1 MEIVWGLAV
10 ESSCALSSTTE
21 PAHAPAIATATRPT
35 QSALFILI
43 ARSFPRFQP
52 GHILARLRG
61 VTTARSGDPATRP
74 RGLWHAAGAVDYLDR
89 LSTWAATTPLEVLP
103 AAVRERACLVIADSL
118 GVTAHGMQAPEMRE
132 FVARHLADERS
143 GRASVIGAGR
153 RADPA
158 SAALLNGTAGTWI
171 DMNEGNLYAR
181 GHPGIQVVPLA
192 WALAE
197 HEGRSG
203 RELLAAFVAGYE
215 VSARIK
221 RSSAT
226 RLAVHPHGTFGTI
239 GAAVALARLLGYT
252 AAATREIINVSA
264 TLGIAASRRALTT
277 GATVRNVYTGLSGS
291 MGWLAHTLVQSGF
304 TGEPD
309 AVSSVYGAI
318 YADRFDTDAAVSGLG
333 EEFLLP
339 RGFIK
344 VHACG
349 RYIHGALDC
358 VETLTTRHHLPPDSI
373 QAISV
378 RTYALAASLGHA
390 DVRSE
395 FGARFSLPFAVASLL
410 CHGRSGLDNYVAAA
424 VADPRI
430 QALAR
435 RVEVVE
441 DPEFT
446 RAFPERQPT
455 EVMLVLADGTE
466 MSERSDFHRGEAE
479 NPHPPDAVR
488 KKFLDLSA
496 PVWGRGRA
504 EVLFDRVLDLERV
517 PDVAALLGNASV

>member
-1 MEIVWGLAV
+1 M
-10 ESSCALSSTTE
+10 
-21 PAHAPAIATATRPT
+21 
-35 QSALFILI
+35 
-43 ARSFPRFQP
+43 
-52 GHILARLRG
+52 
-61 VTTARSGDPATRP
+61 
-74 RGLWHAAGAVDYLDR
+74 
-89 LSTWAATTPLEVLP
+89 
-103 AAVRERACLVIADSL
+103 
-118 GVTAHGMQAPEMRE
+118 
-132 FVARHLADERS
+132 
-143 GRASVIGAGR
+143 IGTGR
-153 RADPA
+153 RTDPA

-171 DMNEGNLYAR
+171 DMNEGNLYAN

-197 HEGRSG
+197 QHGRSG
-203 RELLAAFVAGYE
+203 RDLLAAFIAGYE

-221 RSSAT
+221 RASAT

-239 GAAVALARLLGYT
+239 GAAVALARLFGCDT
-252 AAATREIINVSA
+252 SATRAIINVSA
-264 TLGIAASRRALTT
+264 TLGIASSRRALTT

-309 AVSSVYGAI
+309 AVASVYGAI
-318 YADRFDTDAAVSGLG
+318 YADRFDPETAVSGLG

-358 VETLTTRHHLPPDSI
+358 VETLMARRPLPPESI
-373 QAISV
+373 QDIRV
-378 RTYALAASLGHA
+378 RTYAMAASLGHT

-410 CHGRSGLDNYVAAA
+410 CHGRSGLDNYDTAA

-430 QALAR
+430 QALAH

-441 DPEFT
+441 DPDFT
-446 RAFPERQPT
+446 RAFPGRQPT
-455 EVMLVLADGTE
+455 EVTVVLVDGTE
-466 MSERSDFHRGEAE
+466 LSERAAFHRGEAE
-479 NPHPPDAVR
+479 HPHPPDAAR
-488 KKFLDLSA
+488 RKFLDLAA
-496 PVWGRGRA
+496 PVWGRERA
-504 EVLFDRVLDLERV
+504 EALYDRVLDLERV
-517 PDVAALLGNASV
+517 PDVAVLAGDAGL

>member
-1 MEIVWGLAV
+1 M
-10 ESSCALSSTTE
+10 
-21 PAHAPAIATATRPT
+21 
-35 QSALFILI
+35 
-43 ARSFPRFQP
+43 
-52 GHILARLRG
+52 
-61 VTTARSGDPATRP
+61 
-74 RGLWHAAGAVDYLDR
+74 DYLDR
-89 LSTWAATTPLEVLP
+89 LSAWAAATPLGSLP
-103 AAVRERACLVIADSL
+103 AVVRERACLVIADSL

-132 FVARHLADERS
+132 LVARHLEGKPA
-143 GRASVIGAGR
+143 GLASVIGAGR

-171 DMNEGNLYAR
+171 DMNEGNLHAG

-197 HEGRSG
+197 QEARSG
-203 RELLAAFVAGYE
+203 RDLLAAFIVGYE

-221 RSSAT
+221 RASAT

-239 GAAVALARLLGYT
+239 GAAVAVARLLGYD
-252 AAATREIINVSA
+252 AAGTREIINVSA
-264 TLGIAASRRALTT
+264 TLGVAASRRALTT
-277 GATVRNVYTGLSGS
+277 GATVRNVYSGLSGS

-309 AVSSVYGAI
+309 GVGSVYGAI
-318 YADRFDTDAAVSGLG
+318 YADRFDPEAAVRGLG

-358 VETLTTRHHLPPDSI
+358 VEALMARRPFVPESI
-373 QAISV
+373 HAIRV
-378 RTYALAASLGHA
+378 RAYAMAASLGHA
-390 DVRSE
+390 DVRTE

-410 CHGRSGLDNYVAAA
+410 CHGRAGLDNYDAAA

-435 RVEVVE
+435 RVTVVE
-441 DPEFT
+441 DLEFT
-446 RAFPERQPT
+446 RAFPARQPT
-455 EVMLVLADGTE
+455 EVTIALADGTE
-466 MSERSDFHRGEAE
+466 LSELADFHRGEAE
-479 NPHPPDAVR
+479 RPHAPGIVR
-488 KKFLDLSA
+488 GKFLALA
-496 PVWGRGRA
+496 GPVWGLERA
-504 EVLFDRVLDLERV
+504 GVLCDRVLDLERV
-517 PDVAALLGNASV
+517 PDVAALAGEAGL

>member
-1 MEIVWGLAV
+1 
-10 ESSCALSSTTE
+10 
-21 PAHAPAIATATRPT
+21 
-35 QSALFILI
+35 
-43 ARSFPRFQP
+43 
-52 GHILARLRG
+52 
-61 VTTARSGDPATRP
+61 
-74 RGLWHAAGAVDYLDR
+74 
-89 LSTWAATTPLEVLP
+89 
-103 AAVRERACLVIADSL
+103 
-118 GVTAHGMQAPEMRE
+118 MRQL
-132 FVARHLADERS
+132 VARQLADAPP

-171 DMNEGNLYAR
+171 DMNEGNLYAN
-181 GHPGIQVVPLA
+181 GHPGIQVIPLA

-197 HEGRSG
+197 HDARSG
-203 RELLAAFVAGYE
+203 RDLLAAFIVGYE

-221 RSSAT
+221 RASAT

-239 GAAVALARLLGYT
+239 GAAVALARLLGYDPS
-252 AAATREIINVSA
+252 ATREIINVSA
-264 TLGIAASRRALTT
+264 TLGVAASRRALTT

-309 AVSSVYGAI
+309 GVGSVYGAI
-318 YADRFDTDAAVSGLG
+318 YADRFDPEEAVRGLG

-358 VETLTTRHHLPPDSI
+358 VEALMSRTTLSAETVR
-373 QAISV
+373 AVRV
-378 RTYALAASLGHA
+378 RTYAMAASLGHA
-390 DVRSE
+390 EVTSE

-410 CHGRSGLDNYVAAA
+410 CHGRSGLDNYDAAA
-424 VADPRI
+424 IADPRI

-441 DPEFT
+441 EPDFT
-446 RAFPERQPT
+446 RAFPARQPT
-455 EVMLVLADGTE
+455 EVTMVLADGTDL
-466 MSERSDFHRGEAE
+466 SEHADFHRGEAE
-479 NPHPPDAVR
+479 LPHPPDAVR
-488 KKFLDLSA
+488 RKFLELA
-496 PVWGRGRA
+496 TPVWGRERA
-504 EVLFDRVLDLERV
+504 EPLYDRVLDLERV
-517 PDVAALLGNASV
+517 PKVTSLLA

>member
-1 MEIVWGLAV
+1 
-10 ESSCALSSTTE
+10 
-21 PAHAPAIATATRPT
+21 
-35 QSALFILI
+35 
-43 ARSFPRFQP
+43 
-52 GHILARLRG
+52 
-61 VTTARSGDPATRP
+61 
-74 RGLWHAAGAVDYLDR
+74 VDYLDR
-89 LSTWAATTPLEVLP
+89 LGTWAAITPVDALP
-103 AAVRERACLVIADSL
+103 PAVRERACLVIADSL

-132 FVARHLADERS
+132 FVARHLAEARP

-171 DMNEGNLYAR
+171 DMNEGNLHAR
-181 GHPGIQVVPLA
+181 GHPGIQVVPLT
-192 WALAE
+192 WAIAE
-197 HEGRSG
+197 QEGRRG
-203 RELLAAFVAGYE
+203 CDLLAAFVVGYE

-221 RSSAT
+221 RASAT

-239 GAAVALARLLGYT
+239 GAAVALARLLGYDP
-252 AAATREIINVSA
+252 AATREIINVSA
-264 TLGIAASRRALTT
+264 TLGVAASRRALTT

-309 AVSSVYGAI
+309 AVGSVYGAI
-318 YADRFDTDAAVSGLG
+318 YADRFDPEAAVSGLG

-358 VETLTTRHHLPPDSI
+358 VETLMARRPLPLESI
-373 QAISV
+373 RAIRV
-378 RTYALAASLGHA
+378 RTYAMAASLGHA

-410 CHGRSGLDNYVAAA
+410 CHGRSGLDNYDAAA

-430 QALAR
+430 QGLAR

-441 DPEFT
+441 DPDFT
-446 RAFPERQPT
+446 RAFPDRQPT
-455 EVMLVLADGTE
+455 EVTVVLADGTE
-466 MSERSDFHRGEAE
+466 PSERADFHRGEAE
-479 NPHPPDAVR
+479 HPHSPDAVR
-488 KKFLDLSA
+488 RKFLDLAA
-496 PVWGRGRA
+496 PVWGHAKA
-504 EVLFDRVLDLERV
+504 ETLYERVLDLERV
-517 PDVAALLGNASV
+517 PDVAALAGDAGL

>member
-1 MEIVWGLAV
+1 M
-10 ESSCALSSTTE
+10 
-21 PAHAPAIATATRPT
+21 
-35 QSALFILI
+35 
-43 ARSFPRFQP
+43 
-52 GHILARLRG
+52 
-61 VTTARSGDPATRP
+61 
-74 RGLWHAAGAVDYLDR
+74 DYLDR
-89 LSTWAATTPLEVLP
+89 LSAWAATAPLDALP
-103 AAVRERACLVIADSL
+103 PAVRERACVVIADSL
-118 GVTAHGMQAPEMRE
+118 GVTAHGMQTGEMRAL
-132 FVARHLADERS
+132 VARHLADGRA

-171 DMNEGNLYAR
+171 DMNEGNLHAG

-197 HEGRSG
+197 QEQRSG
-203 RELLAAFVAGYE
+203 RDLLAAFAVGYE
-215 VSARIK
+215 VGARIK
-221 RSSAT
+221 RASAT

-239 GAAVALARLLGYT
+239 GAAVALARLLGYDS
-252 AAATREIINVSA
+252 AATRQIINVSA
-264 TLGIAASRRALTT
+264 TLGVAASRRALTT

-318 YADRFDTDAAVSGLG
+318 YADRFDPEAAVRGLG

-358 VETLTTRHHLPPDSI
+358 VETLMARRPLPPESI
-373 QAISV
+373 RAIRV
-378 RTYALAASLGHA
+378 RAYAMAASLGHA

-410 CHGRSGLDNYVAAA
+410 CHGRSGLDNYDAAA

-430 QALAR
+430 KALAR
-435 RVEVVE
+435 CVEVVE
-441 DPEFT
+441 DPDFT
-446 RAFPERQPT
+446 RAFPARQPT
-455 EVMLVLADGTE
+455 EVTVVLADGTT
-466 MSERSDFHRGEAE
+466 MSERADFHRGEAE
-479 NPHPPDAVR
+479 HPHAPDAVR
-488 KKFLDLSA
+488 RKFLELAA
-496 PVWGRGRA
+496 PVWGGERA
-504 EVLFDRVLDLERV
+504 EALYAHVLDLERV
-517 PDVAALLGNASV
+517 LDVAALAGDHGL

>member
-1 MEIVWGLAV
+1 M
-10 ESSCALSSTTE
+10 
-21 PAHAPAIATATRPT
+21 
-35 QSALFILI
+35 
-43 ARSFPRFQP
+43 
-52 GHILARLRG
+52 
-61 VTTARSGDPATRP
+61 
-74 RGLWHAAGAVDYLDR
+74 DYLDR
-89 LSTWAATTPLEVLP
+89 LAAWAATTPLDALP
-103 AAVRERACLVIADSL
+103 SAVRERACLVIADSL
-118 GVTAHGMQAPEMRE
+118 GVTAHGMQAPEMRA
-132 FVARHLADERS
+132 FVARHLADPRP
-143 GRASVIGAGR
+143 GHASVIGAGR

-171 DMNEGNLYAR
+171 DMNEGNLHAN

-197 HEGRSG
+197 QERRPGRD
-203 RELLAAFVAGYE
+203 LLAAFVVGYE

-221 RSSAT
+221 RASAT

-239 GAAVALARLLGYT
+239 GAAVALARLLGYDT
-252 AAATREIINVSA
+252 AATREIINVSA
-264 TLGIAASRRALTT
+264 TLGVAASRRALTT

-309 AVSSVYGAI
+309 GVASVYGTI
-318 YADRFDTDAAVSGLG
+318 YADRFDPEAAVRGLG

-344 VHACG
+344 IHACG

-358 VETLTTRHHLPPDSI
+358 VETLMARRPLAPESI
-373 QAISV
+373 EAIRV
-378 RTYALAASLGHA
+378 RTYAMAASLGHA

-410 CHGRSGLDNYVAAA
+410 CHGRSGLDNYDATA

-435 RVEVVE
+435 RVEVAE

-446 RAFPERQPT
+446 RAFPGRQPT
-455 EVMLVLADGTE
+455 EVTVALADGSE
-466 MSERSDFHRGEAE
+466 MSERADYHRGEAE
-479 NPHPPDAVR
+479 HPHAPGAVR
-488 KKFLDLSA
+488 RKFLDLAA
-496 PVWGRGRA
+496 PVWGRARA
-504 EVLFDRVLDLERV
+504 EALHDRVLDLERV
-517 PDVAALLGNASV
+517 PDVAALAGDSGL